1 MNFTGEQWMAEV
13 RPEVTQRLKALELIA
28 LWEGRLVTNRLCGWY
43 GISRQQAS
51 ADIKQYLSDIN
62 PGSIVYNAT
71 LRGYEPA
78 ACFKPVLTSGHIND
92 YLLLLASQGNE
103 PMAQVMESHPHLAS
117 LQLPDRAVQ
126 PEVVRELL
134 LACRNSH
141 SLSIGYVSMSQP
153 KEHER
158 EIAPHTLVYTGFRW
172 HVRAW
177 CHQRESFRDFVL
189 SRIIG
194 KPRLS
199 ERIAPSADTDIAWQ
213 RSIEFQL
220 IANLN
225 LSSGQ
230 RAVIARDFG
239 MQDGSLH
246 LSCREA
252 LAHYTLQRYPAAV
265 GAEQEARSR
274 EFPLQVL
281 PSDQARLAP
290 LLFNVEA
297 S

>member
-1 MNFTGEQWMAEV
+1 MAEV
-13 RPEVTQRLKALELIA
+13 RPEVMQRLRALELIA

-51 ADIKQYLSDIN
+51 ADIKQYLTDTN
-62 PGSIVYNAT
+62 PGSIVYNTT
-71 LRGYEPA
+71 LRGYEPSA
-78 ACFKPVLTSGHIND
+78 GFKPVLSSGHIND

-103 PMAQVMESHPHLAS
+103 PMAQVMESHTHLAS

-141 SLSIGYVSMSQP
+141 SLVINYVSMSQP
-153 KEHER
+153 KQHMR

-177 CHQRESFRDFVL
+177 CHQRADFRDFVL

-194 KPRLS
+194 KPEIGNQTPPSS
-199 ERIAPSADTDIAWQ
+199 ELDHAWQ
-213 RSIEFQL
+213 RRIEFQV
-220 IANLN
+220 IPNLH
-225 LSSGQ
+225 LSSDQ

-239 MQDGSLH
+239 MQDGRLKLH
-246 LSCREA
+246 CREA
-252 LAHYTLQRYPAAV
+252 LAHYTLQRYPAAAT
-265 GAEQEARSR
+265 AEQEARYH

-281 PSDQARLAP
+281 PTDQPRLAP
-290 LLFNVEA
+290 LLFKAEA
-297 S
+297 ANGQL